1 MRTFFH
7 CLHMDLNRAIFSLWF
22 LVACVLVV
30 AVCIIASF
38 DEIIQTQSGAMM
50 VFSYVQYS
58 PIVNTMLLAI
68 CVLPGATLFC
78 ADWDNRNFRPLALR
92 TGMRVY
98 GISKAS
104 ACAIAAICT
113 ELFGKIT
120 FFLILAVRF
129 PILARPDYTGKNITI
144 GGTPLKAFEPL
155 FNQHQYLLYFILCE
169 LLIALLCA
177 FFAEIALWISAVLP
191 NMFVI
196 VASPIIIYYL
206 LDQILYYV
214 GMPIWLNPFAVKG
227 GFAAFGGPLQS
238 FLYALAFFIV
248 LCALFGWLFVRK
260 ARGRIQN
267 G

>member
-7 CLHMDLNRAIFSLWF
+7 CLHTDLNRAIFSLWF
-22 LVACVLVV
+22 LAAWVLVV
-30 AVCIIASF
+30 VVCIVASF
-38 DEIIQTQSGAMM
+38 ETIVHAKGGAMM
-50 VFSYVQYS
+50 AFTQAQYF
-58 PIVNTMLLAI
+58 PISDILLLSI
-68 CVLPGATLFC
+68 SVLPGATLFC
-78 ADWDNRNFRPLALR
+78 GDWDNRNFRPLTFR
-92 TGMRVY
+92 TGFRIY
-98 GISKAS
+98 GISKAV

-113 ELFGKIT
+113 ELVGKLT

-129 PILARPDYTGKNITI
+129 PALTQSDGKGSILMVAS
-144 GGTPLKAFEPL
+144 PLQAFEPL
-155 FNQHQYLLYFILCE
+155 FNQHHYLLYFIICE

-177 FFAEIALWISAVLP
+177 FFAEIALWISAILP

-206 LDQILYYV
+206 LNNLLYRV
-214 GMPIWLNPFAVKG
+214 GMPDWLNPFAVRAG
-227 GFAAFGGPLQS
+227 LAVFGGSLQS